1 MYAKKKYKPMY
12 GNGGKDTEMIMK
24 MQEGGRMRKRRVA
37 TMQELRPI
45 SPRLITQ
52 REYYNPLP
60 EDDYRNDPYFRRPR
74 MAFDAEQYSGR
85 AGYGKTAAEKEANI
99 DRKIIDEN
107 RSMLLSGR
115 GLEPMMYLVDKYMKG
130 GTVKYRSGGMMEY
143 ENGGIVKKYQNGG
156 TEDNTPDVRVV
167 SKDTYLTSDEP
178 QAGQDYI
185 IMVDGKPTDYR
196 KEDMPNFYR
205 SYGIDGKQLD
215 TVYGEFLNQFPL
227 ASRDEAGERSFR
239 KAQFNKVLADV
250 GAIARGDAGEVKT
263 VTPGAFSKDE
273 LGNMLRS
280 VVRGGEATRSREF
293 EGRYSPTGQKG
304 TPKNVNADEFL
315 RALAENYRN

>member
-1 MYAKKKYKPMY
+1 MAIIKKYGKGGSMCSC
-12 GNGGKDTEMIMK
+12 GKGGACGCGGKMK
-24 MQEGGRMRKRRVA
+24 
-37 TMQELRPI
+37 
-45 SPRLITQ
+45 
-52 REYYNPLP
+52 
-60 EDDYRNDPYFRRPR
+60 
-74 MAFDAEQYSGR
+74 
-85 AGYGKTAAEKEANI
+85 
-99 DRKIIDEN
+99 
-107 RSMLLSGR
+107 
-115 GLEPMMYLVDKYMKG
+115 KYA
-130 GTVKYRSGGMMEY
+130 Y
-143 ENGGIVKKYQNGG
+143 GGIVKKYQNGG
-156 TEDNTPDVRVV
+156 TEDNTPDVKVI
-167 SKDTYLTSDEP
+167 SKNSYGTSDEP

-215 TVYGEFLNQFPL
+215 TVYGEFLNQFPRS
-227 ASRDEAGERSFR
+227 SRDEAGERSFR

-250 GAIARGDAGEVKT
+250 GAIARGDADEVKT

-280 VVRGGEATRSREF
+280 VIRGGEATRRREF